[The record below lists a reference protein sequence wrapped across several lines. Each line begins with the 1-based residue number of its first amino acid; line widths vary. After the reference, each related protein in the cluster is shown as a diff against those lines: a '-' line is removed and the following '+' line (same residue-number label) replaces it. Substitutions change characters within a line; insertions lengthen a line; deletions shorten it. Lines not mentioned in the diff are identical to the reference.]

1 MPQNKFIVDCKLYKQ
16 EIEEG
21 TYLLLIITDEDT
33 VGWKFSPEKGLVK
46 YITIQNQYDLVELLP
61 KHSFLG
67 IRSDGLVEK
76 VSCLDGKIEELA
88 YS

>member
-33 VGWKFSPEKGLVK
+33 VGWKFSPE
-46 YITIQNQYDLVELLP
+46 
-61 KHSFLG
+61 
-67 IRSDGLVEK
+67 
-76 VSCLDGKIEELA
+76 
-88 YS
+88 